1 MHLVIKAFCVGM
13 ALLLAGCISTTQP
26 SYFKLEAKAGSS
38 SPGDYGSI
46 GLRPVSIP
54 EYLRRSS
61 MVRSE
66 GDNRLDL
73 NTGDRW
79 AEPLEDGI
87 RRIVTLNVAALLP
100 TDHVQRYPWST
111 RTQPDTII
119 ALEVLE
125 MTSGVKEAR
134 LVVDVDITRST
145 SSSHLLRF
153 SAKLPEAATGA
164 QIASAHS
171 ELLYQLSETIATK
184 IRSGELDD

>member
-1 MHLVIKAFCVGM
+1 M
-13 ALLLAGCISTTQP
+13 
-26 SYFKLEAKAGSS
+26 
-38 SPGDYGSI
+38 
-46 GLRPVSIP
+46 
-54 EYLRRSS
+54 
-61 MVRSE
+61 
-66 GDNRLDL
+66 
-73 NTGDRW
+73 
-79 AEPLEDGI
+79 
-87 RRIVTLNVAALLP
+87 AALLP

-125 MTSGVKEAR
+125 MTSGVEEAR

-153 SAKLPEAATGA
+153 SVRLPDAATGA

-171 ELLYQLSETIATK
+171 ELLYQLSEAIATK